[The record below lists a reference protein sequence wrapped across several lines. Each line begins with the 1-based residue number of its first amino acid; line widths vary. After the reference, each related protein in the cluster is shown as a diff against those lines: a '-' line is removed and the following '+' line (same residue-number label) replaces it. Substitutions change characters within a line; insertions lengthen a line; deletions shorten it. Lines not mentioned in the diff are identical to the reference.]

1 MNLLEL
7 DALIK
12 PYKIYAEVLEQGA
25 IDQFKSYLE
34 KDWVVQGALMP
45 DAHTGYGLAIGG
57 VVACKDVVS
66 PQAVGYDGGCG
77 MLAIP
82 TSFNV
87 DDIRAFSKDIFEGI
101 YSAIPTGFNHNA
113 EPTVCTSLNGLDR
126 TGVIDTLIT
135 GGAFKQLGSLGS
147 GNHFIEIG
155 VDEEGTSWIVLHSGS
170 RKVGHSVAEHYMKIA
185 ANSDRPLEGCYG
197 IDANSKDGKDYITDL
212 KFCLEFALAN
222 RKEMAHRIEQVIA
235 KYAKGEAD
243 FSKLI
248 NRNHNHAE
256 LKDGLWIHRKGA
268 THAEKD
274 MMGVIPGNMRD
285 GSFIVKGKGNPESL
299 FSSSHGAGRVMGRN
313 QARKNLSMETFKA
326 EMKANGIQAKVTE
339 GTLDESAGAYKDV
352 FEVMALQSDLVEVL
366 HHIKPLINI
375 KS

>member
-1 MNLLEL
+1 MFDLQKNECPVQIHADSL
-7 DALIK
+7 DPIATEQVKQIARHPAIHGLIS
-12 PYKIYAEVLEQGA
+12 I
-25 IDQFKSYLE
+25 
-34 KDWVVQGALMP
+34 MP
-45 DAHTGYGLAIGG
+45 DAHAGAGCVIGFTGKFRQSVIPNIVGVDIGCGVAAFPLTG
-57 VVACKDVVS
+57 VVKIDF
-66 PQAVGYDGGCG
+66 QG
-77 MLAIP
+77 L
-82 TSFNV
+82 
-87 DDIRAFSKDIFEGI
+87 DDYIRAS
-101 YSAIPTGFNHNA
+101 IPLGMNQREDAAFFKSV
-113 EPTVCTSLNGLDR
+113 PVP
-126 TGVIDTLIT
+126 DTLKKVAHSLCEHTEEGFYKANKI
-135 GGAFKQLGSLGS
+135 GKHLSPLIQLGTLGG

-235 KYAKGEAD
+235 KYAKCEAD

-285 GSFIVKGKGNPESL
+285 GSFIV
-299 FSSSHGAGRVMGRN
+299 
-313 QARKNLSMETFKA
+313 
-326 EMKANGIQAKVTE
+326 
-339 GTLDESAGAYKDV
+339 
-352 FEVMALQSDLVEVL
+352 
-366 HHIKPLINI
+366 
-375 KS
+375 